1 MQDIFENKQFFLW
14 NFLEISSFFYIF
26 LWIFLYFF
34 IKYIFKKY
42 FSKNKNLEIQKNEK
56 IDFLEKLE
64 KISEKNFLNEFFSLY
79 LQFLEE
85 KIWKKEISKMT
96 FSELQKIDFSK
107 NMKNFYKKI
116 YFLKYKN
123 EILEEKEISIL
134 KEEFKEI
141 LKSNS

>member
-42 FSKNKNLEIQKNEK
+42 FSKKEKLEIQKNEK

>member
-96 FSELQKIDFSK
+96 FSELQKIDFFK

>member
-26 LWIFLYFF
+26 LWILLYFF

-123 EILEEKEISIL
+123 EILEEKEIFIL

>member
-26 LWIFLYFF
+26 LWILLYFF

-42 FSKNKNLEIQKNEK
+42 FYKNKNLEIQKNEK

-64 KISEKNFLNEFFSLY
+64 KISEKKFLNEFFSLY

-85 KIWKKEISKMT
+85 KIWKKEISTMT

-107 NMKNFYKKI
+107 NMINFYKKI

>member
-26 LWIFLYFF
+26 LWIFFYFF

-42 FSKNKNLEIQKNEK
+42 FSKKEKLEIQKNEK

-123 EILEEKEISIL
+123 EILEEKEIFIL

>member
-26 LWIFLYFF
+26 LWILLYFF

>member
-26 LWIFLYFF
+26 LWILLYFF

-96 FSELQKIDFSK
+96 FSELQKIDFFK

>member
-42 FSKNKNLEIQKNEK
+42 FYKNKNLEIQKNEK

>member
-34 IKYIFKKY
+34 IKNIFKKY
-42 FSKNKNLEIQKNEK
+42 FSKKEKLEIQKNEK

-123 EILEEKEISIL
+123 EILEEKEIFIL

>member
-34 IKYIFKKY
+34 IKYILKKY
-42 FSKNKNLEIQKNEK
+42 FSKKEILENKKIEK
-56 IDFLEKLE
+56 VDFLEKLE

-123 EILEEKEISIL
+123 EILEEKEIFIL

>member
-42 FSKNKNLEIQKNEK
+42 FYKNKNLEIQKNEK
-56 IDFLEKLE
+56 IYFLEKLE

-123 EILEEKEISIL
+123 EILEEKEIFIL

>member
-42 FSKNKNLEIQKNEK
+42 FYKNKNLEIQKNEK
-56 IDFLEKLE
+56 IYFLEKLE

-123 EILEEKEISIL
+123 KILEEKEISIL

>member
-123 EILEEKEISIL
+123 KILEEKEISIL

>member
-42 FSKNKNLEIQKNEK
+42 FYKNKNLEIQKNEK

-123 EILEEKEISIL
+123 KILEEKEISIL